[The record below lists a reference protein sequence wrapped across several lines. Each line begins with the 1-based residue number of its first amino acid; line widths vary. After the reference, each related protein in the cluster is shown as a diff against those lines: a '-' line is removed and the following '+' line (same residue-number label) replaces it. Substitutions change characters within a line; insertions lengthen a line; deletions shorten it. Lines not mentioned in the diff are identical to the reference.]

1 MKIFVFDTET
11 TWFINKKDPNL
22 ESQPKIVQF
31 SGILWELNNWEF
43 IELERIDQYINPG
56 IKIPFETSKIH
67 HIYDIDVI
75 NAPKIN
81 EVIDKILYFIN
92 TPDVIVWHN
101 VEFDADML
109 KLELKRIDR
118 EHDYRPKNVYC
129 SMKNTVEFCAIM
141 WDRDRLKYPKLGE
154 LHKKLFWDYFTWA
167 HNAIVDVEN
176 TLKCFLELHK
186 KWIVQIE
193 EKKETVMSL
202 F

>member
-11 TWFINKKDPNL
+11 TGFINKKDPNL

-31 SGILWELNNWEF
+31 SGIMGELNNGEF

-75 NAPKIN
+75 NAPKFD

-92 TPDVIVWHN
+92 TPDVIVGHN
-101 VEFDADML
+101 VEFDEEML
-109 KLELKRIDR
+109 KLELKRLQR

-141 WDRDRLKYPKLGE
+141 GDRDRLKYPKLGE
-154 LHKKLFWDYFTWA
+154 LHKKLFGDYFIGA

-186 KWIVQIE
+186 KGIVHIE
-193 EKKETVMSL
+193 EKEETVMSL